1 MKPRRSGIL
10 PIGSFLQAAEH
21 RFYNVNPVWQVF
33 LLIVMIRENPSSEV
47 PFAPAGV
54 IR

>member
-1 MKPRRSGIL
+1 MPL
-10 PIGSFLQAAEH
+10 GSFLQAAGH
-21 RFYNVNPVWQVF
+21 RFYNVNPGCPLS

-47 PFAPAGV
+47 PFAPPDL